1 MLYRFEHILRS
12 TEAAVVSINI
22 KMRHVLVSLRPNVSP
37 PVCRLVWTAA
47 NATWIP
53 ASCHEIHDRVLGYI
67 KMLPLLSRMGRLYM
81 ASWQLGL
88 ADSLGSPKPRYTHI
102 DTHIHI
108 RNCAPCINKLAQ
120 SPASSS
126 HLQLR
131 ISALVLVPATTK
143 GKGAGAGEVTGAGAG
158 AGAGARAGV

>member
-1 MLYRFEHILRS
+1 
-12 TEAAVVSINI
+12 
-22 KMRHVLVSLRPNVSP
+22 
-37 PVCRLVWTAA
+37 
-47 NATWIP
+47 
-53 ASCHEIHDRVLGYI
+53 
-67 KMLPLLSRMGRLYM
+67 MGRLYM

-88 ADSLGSPKPRYTHI
+88 ADSLGSPKPRCTHI

-143 GKGAGAGEVTGAGAG
+143 GKGTGAGAGEGEGTG

>member
-1 MLYRFEHILRS
+1 
-12 TEAAVVSINI
+12 
-22 KMRHVLVSLRPNVSP
+22 
-37 PVCRLVWTAA
+37 
-47 NATWIP
+47 
-53 ASCHEIHDRVLGYI
+53 
-67 KMLPLLSRMGRLYM
+67 MGRLYM
-81 ASWQLGL
+81 ASWQLGQ
-88 ADSLGSPKPRYTHI
+88 ADSLGSPKPRCTHI

-143 GKGAGAGEVTGAGAG
+143 GKGAGAGAGEVTGAG